1 MGGAGIAGAV
11 KVGGVNRMRTVK
23 KRISVIRVTAP
34 VSIALRVGY
43 RWY

>member
-1 MGGAGIAGAV
+1 MKGAV
-11 KVGGVNRMRTVK
+11 KVAEVNRVRTVE

-34 VSIALRVGY
+34 VSIALGVGY